1 MTSRDCLS
9 WSDDE
14 NFDVP
19 KNSKKPTTRKR
30 PQKQRS
36 KVSKKKKTS
45 DALTMDDLPSI
56 VKVVVDSLPGSSAR
70 KAAEDKECEEYDESS
85 LEPQGNFLAI
95 CY

>member
-1 MTSRDCLS
+1 MMSRDCLS

-56 VKVVVDSLPGSSAR
+56 VKAVVDSLPGSSSR
-70 KAAEDKECEEYDESS
+70 KVTKDREFEEYDES
-85 LEPQGNFLAI
+85 LREPQGNFWAI
-95 CY
+95 CD

>member
-1 MTSRDCLS
+1 MTSRDCLG

-14 NFDVP
+14 SFEVP

-45 DALTMDDLPSI
+45 DALTLDDLPSI
-56 VKVVVDSLPGSSAR
+56 VKAVVDSLPGSSAR
-70 KAAEDKECEEYDESS
+70 KAAEDRECEGYDESS
-85 LEPQGNFLAI
+85 LEPQGNSLTI
-95 CY
+95 Y